1 MLIFYAEDSMSDF
14 YTRIKAYREKLNLN
28 QKKRAENVGVRRETI
43 VRLEKGQH
51 KDGEE
56 WICWGI
62 WRRI

>member
-1 MLIFYAEDSMSDF
+1 MSDF
-14 YTRIKAYREKLNLN
+14 YTRIKAYREKLNLS

-43 VRLEKGQH
+43 VRLEKGQR

>member
-14 YTRIKAYREKLNLN
+14 YTRIKAYREKLNLS
-28 QKKRAENVGVRRETI
+28 QKKRAENVVVRRETI
-43 VRLEKGQH
+43 VRLEKGQN

>member
-1 MLIFYAEDSMSDF
+1 MSDF
-14 YTRIKAYREKLNLN
+14 YIRIKAYREKLNLS